1 MRAST
6 FGMGKRHVPM
16 PPGQGMSI
24 FDAFSSREPVST
36 SLENA
41 IATGGRLYSGRPN
54 WDSVV
59 ANRGRAS
66 MNLLRRNF
74 LKLAGSALAV
84 PALPRLAFALDY
96 PTRPTRIIAGFAAGG
111 GVDITARL
119 IGQWLADH
127 LGQPFVVENR
137 TGAGGNIGTE
147 AVVNSAG
154 DGYTLLLATVP
165 NAVNASLYDNLKFN
179 FVRDIAPVAGVIRV
193 PMVVLVHPS
202 VPAQTI
208 PEFIAYA
215 KANPGKVNMASA
227 GSGSAPHMAGELFK
241 MMTGVDMV
249 HVPYRGQGP
258 AMTDLL
264 GGQVQILFAAA
275 PGTADYV
282 RTGKLR
288 ALAVTT
294 AARMPE
300 LPEVPAVGDFVGGY
314 EASQWYGFAAPK
326 STPAEIVDK
335 LNKEI
340 NVAMADPGMKA
351 RLAAIGGETIPGSPA
366 DFGQLISDETEKWG
380 KVVRTAGIKPE

>member
-1 MRAST
+1 M
-6 FGMGKRHVPM
+6 K
-16 PPGQGMSI
+16 
-24 FDAFSSREPVST
+24 
-36 SLENA
+36 L
-41 IATGGRLYSGRPN
+41 
-54 WDSVV
+54 
-59 ANRGRAS
+59 
-66 MNLLRRNF
+66 LLRRNF
-74 LKLAGSALAV
+74 LKLAGVLIAM
-84 PALPRLAFALDY
+84 PALPHLSSALDY
-96 PTRPTRIIAGFAAGG
+96 PTRPTKIVAGFAAGG

-147 AVVNSAG
+147 AVVNAAP

-165 NAVNASLYDNLKFN
+165 NAVNASLYEKLNFN

-202 VPAQTI
+202 VPAQTLA
-208 PEFIAYA
+208 EFIAYA

-241 MMTGVDMV
+241 MMAGVDMV

-258 AMTDLL
+258 ALSDLL

-275 PGTADYV
+275 PGTVDYV
-282 RTGKLR
+282 KTGKLR

-294 AARMPE
+294 ATRMPD
-300 LPEVPAVGDFVGGY
+300 LPDVPTVADTVAGY

-326 STPAEIVDK
+326 NTPAEIVDK

-340 NVAMADPGMKA
+340 NAAIADPGMKA
-351 RLAAIGGETIPGSPA
+351 KLAAIGGDPMPGPAA
-366 DFGQLISDETEKWG
+366 DFGRLIADETEKWG
-380 KVVRTAGIKPE
+380 KVVRAGGLKPE